1 MGLLGKNAPQQHG
14 VHRNFNITRAYKLV
28 TLAITFADT
37 EEARIKIGFDLALI
51 LVSTTNPILLTETDI
66 ECGLKK
72 PTKTYY

>member
-1 MGLLGKNAPQQHG
+1 MHRSNLGSIETLISQGLN
-14 VHRNFNITRAYKLV
+14 KLV

-37 EEARIKIGFDLALI
+37 EEVRIKIGFDLAPI
-51 LVSTTNPILLTETDI
+51 LVSATNPILLTEIMYI

>member
-1 MGLLGKNAPQQHG
+1 MHRSNMGSIETLISQGLN
-14 VHRNFNITRAYKLV
+14 KLV